1 MWCSRIRG
9 PFKMILEEY
18 PGIFSNN
25 GYIQT
30 HANPMTLSCYAVNH
44 LKRCINRDT
53 ILNEHAYV
61 ITLTVNNIREAD
73 GVTGP
78 HILTYFRLC
87 ENITITFLFNMN
99 TFKVFSVFLVLFFVL
114 ISSTNAHFSI
124 ISPPFRGRIG
134 ANMIQSPCGGFNDV
148 NTTAITE
155 FPLTDGQVTTRFG
168 DGNGFM
174 IINYAP
180 TSNDTFQPVSE
191 NFTVFVAE
199 GAEAKYFAI
208 KVDLSKAGAKVGDQ
222 GVLQGFYS
230 GATNTLYGCAD
241 IKVVNFEVIG
251 GAAKSDN
258 KSSGAS
264 IISTFEVVFFTTILA
279 SFIIAL

>member
-1 MWCSRIRG
+1 
-9 PFKMILEEY
+9 
-18 PGIFSNN
+18 
-25 GYIQT
+25 
-30 HANPMTLSCYAVNH
+30 
-44 LKRCINRDT
+44 
-53 ILNEHAYV
+53 
-61 ITLTVNNIREAD
+61 
-73 GVTGP
+73 
-78 HILTYFRLC
+78 
-87 ENITITFLFNMN
+87 MN
-99 TFKVFSVFLVLFFVL
+99 TFKVFSVSLVLFFVL

-134 ANMIQSPCGGFNDV
+134 ANMIQSPCGGFNEV

-155 FPLTDGQVTTRFG
+155 FPLTDGHVTTRFG
-168 DGNGFM
+168 DGNGTM

-191 NFTVFVAE
+191 NFPVFIAE

-241 IKVVNFEVIG
+241 IKIVNFEVIG

>member
-1 MWCSRIRG
+1 MDLNSNAYFKLYSSDRDETYERIGKALALLGHKHDNETPEMWCSRIRG

-44 LKRCINRDT
+44 LKRCINKDT

-61 ITLTVNNIREAD
+61 N
-73 GVTGP
+73 
-78 HILTYFRLC
+78 
-87 ENITITFLFNMN
+87 
-99 TFKVFSVFLVLFFVL
+99 
-114 ISSTNAHFSI
+114 
-124 ISPPFRGRIG
+124 
-134 ANMIQSPCGGFNDV
+134 
-148 NTTAITE
+148 
-155 FPLTDGQVTTRFG
+155 GQVTTRFG

-191 NFTVFVAE
+191 NFTVFLAE
-199 GAEAKYFAI
+199 GAEPKYFAI

-222 GVLQGFYS
+222 GVLQGFYT

-241 IKVVNFEVIG
+241 IKVVDFEVIG
-251 GAAKSDN
+251 GAKSDN

-264 IISTFEVVFFTTILA
+264 IISTFEPVDPSHVLLYKNIIKIL
-279 SFIIAL
+279 L

>member
-1 MWCSRIRG
+1 
-9 PFKMILEEY
+9 
-18 PGIFSNN
+18 
-25 GYIQT
+25 
-30 HANPMTLSCYAVNH
+30 
-44 LKRCINRDT
+44 
-53 ILNEHAYV
+53 
-61 ITLTVNNIREAD
+61 
-73 GVTGP
+73 
-78 HILTYFRLC
+78 
-87 ENITITFLFNMN
+87 MN
-99 TFKVFSVFLVLFFVL
+99 TSKVFAVFFVLFFVL

-279 SFIIAL
+279 TFIIAL

>member
-1 MWCSRIRG
+1 
-9 PFKMILEEY
+9 
-18 PGIFSNN
+18 
-25 GYIQT
+25 
-30 HANPMTLSCYAVNH
+30 
-44 LKRCINRDT
+44 
-53 ILNEHAYV
+53 
-61 ITLTVNNIREAD
+61 
-73 GVTGP
+73 
-78 HILTYFRLC
+78 
-87 ENITITFLFNMN
+87 MN

-114 ISSTNAHFSI
+114 NSSTNAHFSI
-124 ISPPFRGRIG
+124 ISPPIRGRIG

-155 FPLTDGQVTTRFG
+155 FPLKDGQVTTRFG

-191 NFTVFVAE
+191 NFTVFLAE
-199 GAEAKYFAI
+199 GAEPKYFAI
-208 KVDLSKAGAKVGDQ
+208 KVDLSKVGDQ
-222 GVLQGFYS
+222 GVLQGFYT
-230 GATNTLYGCAD
+230 GATNTLYGCAY
-241 IKVVNFEVIG
+241 IKVVDFEVIG
-251 GAAKSDN
+251 GAKSDN

>member
-1 MWCSRIRG
+1 
-9 PFKMILEEY
+9 
-18 PGIFSNN
+18 
-25 GYIQT
+25 
-30 HANPMTLSCYAVNH
+30 
-44 LKRCINRDT
+44 
-53 ILNEHAYV
+53 
-61 ITLTVNNIREAD
+61 
-73 GVTGP
+73 
-78 HILTYFRLC
+78 
-87 ENITITFLFNMN
+87 
-99 TFKVFSVFLVLFFVL
+99 
-114 ISSTNAHFSI
+114 
-124 ISPPFRGRIG
+124 
-134 ANMIQSPCGGFNDV
+134 
-148 NTTAITE
+148 
-155 FPLTDGQVTTRFG
+155 
-168 DGNGFM
+168 
-174 IINYAP
+174 
-180 TSNDTFQPVSE
+180 

-279 SFIIAL
+279 TFIIAL

>member
-1 MWCSRIRG
+1 
-9 PFKMILEEY
+9 
-18 PGIFSNN
+18 
-25 GYIQT
+25 
-30 HANPMTLSCYAVNH
+30 
-44 LKRCINRDT
+44 
-53 ILNEHAYV
+53 
-61 ITLTVNNIREAD
+61 
-73 GVTGP
+73 
-78 HILTYFRLC
+78 
-87 ENITITFLFNMN
+87 MN

-191 NFTVFVAE
+191 NFTVFLAE
-199 GAEAKYFAI
+199 GAEPKYFAI

-222 GVLQGFYS
+222 GVLQ
-230 GATNTLYGCAD
+230 D
-241 IKVVNFEVIG
+241 FEVIG
-251 GAAKSDN
+251 GAKSDN

-279 SFIIAL
+279 SFIIAP